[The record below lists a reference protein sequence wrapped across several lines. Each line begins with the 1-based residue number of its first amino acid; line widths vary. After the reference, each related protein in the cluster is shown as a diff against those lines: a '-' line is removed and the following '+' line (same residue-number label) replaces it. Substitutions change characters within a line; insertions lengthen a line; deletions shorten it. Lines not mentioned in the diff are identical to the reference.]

1 MRNRTL
7 ADLDR
12 VVALGGGH
20 GLGRVLSSLSSLGS
34 RLTGIVTTTD
44 NGGSTGRI
52 RRSEGGIAW
61 GDMRNCLNQLI
72 TEPSVASAMF
82 EYRFGGNGELSGHNL
97 GNLMLKALDHL
108 SVRPLEA
115 INLIRNLLKVDTHLI
130 PMSEHPVDLMAIDD
144 QGHEVYGEVNI
155 DQLTTPIQELL
166 LTPNVPATREAVHAI
181 NEADLIII
189 GPGSFYTSLMPILL
203 LKEIAQAL
211 RRTPAPMVYIGNL
224 GRELSLPAANLKLES
239 KLAIM
244 EQYVGKKVIDAVIVG
259 PKVDVSAVKERIV
272 IQEVLEASD
281 IPYRHNHEDV
291 TWSSIAAG
299 FKGLITSKVK
309 SRPQCCDDDA
319 MIICGCMAR
328 LKKNNSDLH
337 DLLVDYYVVGMT
349 FMSLAG
355 KHCCSDGYIGK
366 RLQKAEGI
374 IEGML
379 MALDIRLEMDI
390 VVNNSN

>member
-211 RRTPAPMVYIGNL
+211 RRTPAPMV
-224 GRELSLPAANLKLES
+224 NLKLES

-281 IPYRHNHEDV
+281 IPYRHDRQ
-291 TWSSIAAG
+291 
-299 FKGLITSKVK
+299 L
-309 SRPQCCDDDA
+309 
-319 MIICGCMAR
+319 
-328 LKKNNSDLH
+328 LH
-337 DLLVDYYVVGMT
+337 NALEK
-349 FMSLAG
+349 A
-355 KHCCSDGYIGK
+355 
-366 RLQKAEGI
+366 LQ
-374 IEGML
+374 
-379 MALDIRLEMDI
+379 ALG
-390 VVNNSN
+390 

>member
-1 MRNRTL
+1 MRTRTL

-20 GLGRVLSSLSSLGS
+20 GLGRVLSSLSPLGS

-72 TEPSVASAMF
+72 TQPSVASAMF

-115 INLIRNLLKVDTHLI
+115 INLIRNLLKVDAHLI
-130 PMSEHPVDLMAIDD
+130 PMSELPVDLMAIDD

-155 DQLTTPIQELL
+155 DQLTIPPQELML
-166 LTPNVPATREAVHAI
+166 SPKVPTTREAVEAI
-181 NEADLIII
+181 AEADLILI

-203 LKEIAQAL
+203 LDELAQAL
-211 RRTPAPMVYIGNL
+211 RRTPARMVYIGNL
-224 GRELSLPAANLKLES
+224 GRELSLPAASLTLND
-239 KLAIM
+239 KLAII
-244 EQYVGKKVIDAVIVG
+244 EQYVGKKVIDAVVVG
-259 PKVDVSAVKERIV
+259 PKVDVSAVTGRIV

-281 IPYRHNHEDV
+281 IPYRHDRQ
-291 TWSSIAAG
+291 
-299 FKGLITSKVK
+299 L
-309 SRPQCCDDDA
+309 
-319 MIICGCMAR
+319 
-328 LKKNNSDLH
+328 LH
-337 DLLVDYYVVGMT
+337 SALE
-349 FMSLAG
+349 
-355 KHCCSDGYIGK
+355 
-366 RLQKAEGI
+366 KAVQ
-374 IEGML
+374 
-379 MALDIRLEMDI
+379 ALG
-390 VVNNSN
+390 